1 VIRAGRALLVYE
13 KSSNNIDVYYC
24 LDLLQHK
31 NKQAHYF
38 ATLDQREQTIA
49 GRFKREILTQRY
61 ILAHGLL
68 REVLA
73 KYVNESA
80 IDLQFMHS
88 EKGKP
93 FLLNYPELSFNMS
106 HTGDSWVLAVVQA
119 KCHLGIDIEYFKVR
133 ESWQGLVKKCFSAE
147 ESEYWHG
154 LPVADQGRF
163 FYQLWVRKEAFV
175 KALGEGIT
183 LGLDRCVVN
192 SVEINQFLRLPECAG
207 SVDNW
212 QSYAF
217 DIAPELLAAVVCN
230 QKYVSLNLTE
240 LAVS

>member
-1 VIRAGRALLVYE
+1 VGRAWLVYE
-13 KSSNNIDVYYC
+13 KLSNNIDVYYC
-24 LDLLQHK
+24 LDLLQYKH
-31 NKQAHYF
+31 KQAHYL

-49 GRFKREILTQRY
+49 QRFKRELLTQRY

-73 KYVNESA
+73 SYVNDSA
-80 IDLQFMHS
+80 TSLQFIQS

-106 HTGDSWVLAVVQA
+106 HTDDAWVLAVVQE
-119 KCHLGIDIEYFKVR
+119 KCHLGIDIEHFKFR

-154 LPVADQGRF
+154 LPVAKQGRF

-183 LGLDRCVVN
+183 LGMNRCVVN
-192 SVEINQFLRLPECAG
+192 PVDINQFLRLPECAG
-207 SVDNW
+207 GVDSW
-212 QSYAF
+212 ESYAF
-217 DIAPELLAAVVCN
+217 DIAPELLATVVCD
-230 QKYVSLNLTE
+230 QKHASLNLRE
-240 LAVS
+240 IALS